1 MLLLLSG
8 DGLVVVVDAARFL
21 PSSVTISRV
30 LGSVWSSSGALL
42 AGPFEGVAQPD
53 SDALNPRYAC
63 SATLGVQHNKTRFED
78 ATATL
83 MLQVSQGRC
92 IMFNSAL
99 ADGVCASLVFVPEL
113 TQ

>member
-1 MLLLLSG
+1 MPLLWPLLLLSG
-8 DGLVVVVDAARFL
+8 DGLVVVVDAGRFL

-53 SDALNPRYAC
+53 SDALNPRYSC
-63 SATLGVQHNKTRFED
+63 SATLGVQHNNTRFED

-83 MLQVSQGRC
+83 MLQVGHAWHSWHRTLG
-92 IMFNSAL
+92 
-99 ADGVCASLVFVPEL
+99 
-113 TQ
+113 